1 MQHVLALLFTT
12 AVLADAVIPPTEVNK
27 SCHYDGS
34 ADSYA
39 YPINVCDS
47 VLECPAGY
55 TLSAAHPSC
64 LERCSVYGTAYVASR
79 VIDQSYHCFSIPAS
93 WFGRLSECRT
103 CVPDSGPVTTITITT
118 TRQMPFYSAG
128 QACRGDNATDD
139 SPEYYVLTHADDVLQ
154 CKEKCLKAPIC
165 DGVEFGNGR
174 CEIWTRVIEA
184 SADVAGFECF
194 RAMYPTHT
202 FTILP

>member
-1 MQHVLALLFTT
+1 MQHVLALLLTT
-12 AVLADAVIPPTEVNK
+12 AVLADAVIPPTEVNT

-34 ADSYA
+34 VDSYS
-39 YPINVCDS
+39 NEVCES

-55 TLSAAHPSC
+55 ALSAAHPSC
-64 LERCSVYGTAYVASR
+64 LEGCSVYGAAYVTSR
-79 VIDQSYHCFSIPAS
+79 AIKQSPQCFDLLAS
-93 WFGRLSECRT
+93 WYGTLFECRT
-103 CVPDSGPVTTITITT
+103 CVPHGGPATTITITT
-118 TRQMPFYSAG
+118 TPQTPFFPAG

-154 CKEKCLKAPIC
+154 CKEKCLEAPVC
-165 DGVEFGNGR
+165 DGLEFGNGR
-174 CEIWTRVIEA
+174 CEIWTRVIGA

-194 RAMYPTHT
+194 RAMYATHT